1 VCLDSIINNQKG
13 NNLLSRQSTVKQCL
27 RILTKNRE
35 SGPYMIHNIAYT
47 EPDQDVALLPG
58 FCLPKKGISFLLP
71 IFKEGL
77 LNGTPEYKE
86 MSAQTLAD
94 CIKLS
99 E

>member
-1 VCLDSIINNQKG
+1 MNSIIENQKG

-35 SGPYMIHNIAYT
+35 SGPYVVHDIANT
-47 EPDQDVALLPG
+47 EPEQDVPLLPG

-77 LNGTPEYKE
+77 LNGTPEFKE
-86 MSAQTLAD
+86 QSAQTLSD
-94 CIKLS
+94 CIQLS